1 MAQSTLYIHIGTP
14 KTGTTALQGFLA
26 KNRKT
31 LQEHG
36 AVFPDFGLVYKGVAK
51 NRNAHFLVAT
61 KDPFHAKEMGV
72 CMKILKQQAALYPKI
87 LISDESI
94 WTFYGHPDV
103 ETAPFWKKL
112 KEMLDGMDLDL
123 KVIVYLRRQDQYAF
137 SYYAQKIKEAEEI
150 RCFRDYML
158 VDGPAR
164 ARLDYEKELG
174 LIASAIGKE
183 NLIVRKYDRDGFGG
197 SRGTIQSDFLEA
209 VGLEYTP
216 DLLEGNPDKN
226 VTFHGQVL
234 EAKRFYNM
242 MEHPDLTRHEIV
254 AAFHGAET
262 DHGSIQL
269 YGRPSDGGRKRAE
282 IRGLEAASR
291 KAGARADGAD
301 PGPFPERP
309 QGEALRMN
317 LYLIRHGE
325 TAKNRQKLLQGR
337 SDVPLNEN
345 GRKQA
350 RQAARFFE
358 EKGIRF
364 DRVYASPLIRA
375 VETAR
380 IIAGEDAEILTD
392 DRLLE
397 MDYGPWEGCSLE
409 RPAPELIRFF
419 SDFVHN
425 PAPQGMESLDH
436 VKERMGLFLE
446 MLKETAPSG
455 GDRQGNILASTHAI
469 ALKGALEELMPESR
483 GS

>member
-31 LQEHG
+31 LKEHG
-36 AVFPDFGLVYKGVAK
+36 AVFPDFGLVYKGVSRH
-51 NRNAHFLVAT
+51 RNAHFLVAT

-103 ETAPFWKKL
+103 ETKPFWEQL
-112 KEMLDGMDLDL
+112 KAKLDGMDLDL

-150 RCFRDYML
+150 RTFRDYML

-164 ARLDYEKELG
+164 ARLDYKKELD

-183 NLIVRKYDRDGFGG
+183 NLIVRRYDREGFGG

-254 AAFHGAET
+254 VAFHGAENR
-262 DHGSIQL
+262 L
-269 YGRPSDGGRKRAE
+269 K
-282 IRGLEAASR
+282 
-291 KAGARADGAD
+291 
-301 PGPFPERP
+301 
-309 QGEALRMN
+309 
-317 LYLIRHGE
+317 
-325 TAKNRQKLLQGR
+325 KNG
-337 SDVPLNEN
+337 
-345 GRKQA
+345 
-350 RQAARFFE
+350 
-358 EKGIRF
+358 
-364 DRVYASPLIRA
+364 
-375 VETAR
+375 
-380 IIAGEDAEILTD
+380 
-392 DRLLE
+392 RLLE
-397 MDYGPWEGCSLE
+397 GVYFTRQERRDFMDRYRAGNRAVAEEYLGTRILFDYTDLSGEDEQSSYTTEQITEVFSCMVDHLMLE
-409 RPAPELIRFF
+409 EKELHYELWKKQPLKRLNARMELIR
-419 SDFVHN
+419 
-425 PAPQGMESLDH
+425 DH
-436 VKERMGLFLE
+436 FRR
-446 MLKETAPSG
+446 
-455 GDRQGNILASTHAI
+455 DH
-469 ALKGALEELMPESR
+469 R
-483 GS
+483 GKH